1 MDTCIEHGQRGDRDG
16 YGKTNV
22 NLDGKWKSCRLHR
35 AVFFKHNGYWP
46 EVVRHTCDNP
56 RCINP
61 EHLLGG
67 TNYDNMQDRKERGSF
82 KGRKSRFTAEQV
94 AAMRS
99 STETLRELADRYGT
113 TQSHV
118 SRIRNGIRGTHVGG

>member
-1 MDTCIEHGQRGDRDG
+1 MGCIDHGRAGNRDG
-16 YGKTNV
+16 YAKTKC
-22 NLDGKWKSCRLHR
+22 LALCGRKTIYLHR
-35 AVFFKHNGYWP
+35 LVFFKSNGYWP

-67 TNYDNMQDRKERGSF
+67 NNYDNMQDRKERGSF

-99 STETLRELADRYGT
+99 STETLRVLADRYGT